1 MDENL
6 TFLEKFIDNDTLNT
20 YNSLKNCENLEIKN
34 QHLKEQYEQLLF
46 STQLLKSIKNELNNL
61 KHENIILKFNY
72 LIYHIRKLLKMADI
86 NNDLDKTLI
95 IFKNILK
102 QEQEC
107 LIILNNKLLANLD
120 NTNIPKISKI
130 SKIYLYF
137 IALSTIKNDI
147 KNYYIEQLTIDDSYS
162 KGFYVQFNNQKNI
175 DQMQETFDQV
185 KIYINNL
192 NNN

>member
-1 MDENL
+1 MGENL

-20 YNSLKNCENLEIKN
+20 YNSLKNCENLEIQN
-34 QHLKEQYEQLLF
+34 QHLKEQYKQLLF

-72 LIYHIRKLLKMADI
+72 LIYHIRKLLKITDI
-86 NNDLDKTLI
+86 NNNLDKTLI

-102 QEQEC
+102 QEKEC
-107 LIILNNKLLANLD
+107 LIILNNKLLYNLD
-120 NTNIPKISKI
+120 NTNIPKISE
-130 SKIYLYF
+130 IYLYF

-175 DQMQETFDQV
+175 DQMKETFDQV

>member
-1 MDENL
+1 MGENL

-20 YNSLKNCENLEIKN
+20 YNSLKNCENLEIQN
-34 QHLKEQYEQLLF
+34 QHLKEQYKQLLF

-120 NTNIPKISKI
+120 NANIPKI

>member
-20 YNSLKNCENLEIKN
+20 YNTLKNCENLEIKN
-34 QHLKEQYEQLLF
+34 QKLKEQYEQLLF
-46 STQLLKSIKNELNNL
+46 SAQLLISIKNELNSL
-61 KHENIILKFNY
+61 KCENIILKFNY
-72 LIYHIRKLLKMADI
+72 LIYHIRKLLKITD
-86 NNDLDKTLI
+86 NNNNLDKTLI
-95 IFKNILK
+95 IFKNILR

-107 LIILNNKLLANLD
+107 LIILNNKLLYNLD
-120 NTNIPKISKI
+120 NANTPKISE
-130 SKIYLYF
+130 IYLYF

-147 KNYYIEQLTIDDSYS
+147 KNYYIEQLTIDDSHS

>member
-20 YNSLKNCENLEIKN
+20 YNTLKNCENLEIKN
-34 QHLKEQYEQLLF
+34 QKLKEQYEQLLF
-46 STQLLKSIKNELNNL
+46 SAQLLKSIKNELNSL
-61 KHENIILKFNY
+61 KCENIILKFNY
-72 LIYHIRKLLKMADI
+72 LIYHIRKLLKITD
-86 NNDLDKTLI
+86 NNNNLDKTLI
-95 IFKNILK
+95 IFKNILR

-107 LIILNNKLLANLD
+107 LIILNNKLLYNLD
-120 NTNIPKISKI
+120 NANTPKISE
-130 SKIYLYF
+130 IYLYF

-147 KNYYIEQLTIDDSYS
+147 KNYYIEQLTIDDSHS